1 MNDINEMLEFN
12 KIREMLKAYAMT
24 EAARQRLE
32 NLHPFLDQARAEAAV
47 RETTEARKVRED
59 VYKRQGLQP

>member
-47 RETTEARKVRED
+47 RAAEE
-59 VYKRQGLQP
+59 RQYDL